1 MPVTRLK
8 KFLDVNHI
16 KYVVTQH
23 SPASTAQ
30 EIAAAAHISGWDIA
44 KTVIVVVDG
53 ALAMVVVPASGHVSL
68 EQLQRLT
75 GGSVITVATEKEF
88 RVAFPDCEL
97 GAMPPFG
104 NLYGMPVYVD
114 TSLHGL
120 RLTFNAGTHC
130 ELITVDW
137 TDFERLV
144 EPMTGHFMAP
154 LADHNRSEHKTNF
167 AKGGHR

>member
-1 MPVTRLK
+1 MPATRLK
-8 KFLDVNHI
+8 QFLDVTNV

-23 SPASTAQ
+23 SPAYTAQ
-30 EIAAAAHISGWDIA
+30 QIAAAAHISGWDIA

-68 EQLQRLT
+68 QHLRQWT
-75 GGSVITVATEKEF
+75 GASDITVATEKEF
-88 RVAFPDCEL
+88 SVAFPDCEL

-104 NLYGMPVYVD
+104 NLYAMPVYVD

-120 RLTFNAGTHC
+120 RLTFTAGTHR

-137 TDFERLV
+137 NDFERLV
-144 EPMTGHFMAP
+144 EPVKGNFMAP
-154 LADHNRSEHKTNF
+154 LADNNRSEHNAYL